1 MSLWEKNYK
10 INICRSKIFNHK
22 NKRAVKK
29 SNPQKLFTMD
39 VSKIRVCRFSLFT
52 EISNGESED
61 KVFFHQ

>member
-1 MSLWEKNYK
+1 MGKKTTKLTYVDPKSLIIKTRELL
-10 INICRSKIFNHK
+10 
-22 NKRAVKK
+22 KK